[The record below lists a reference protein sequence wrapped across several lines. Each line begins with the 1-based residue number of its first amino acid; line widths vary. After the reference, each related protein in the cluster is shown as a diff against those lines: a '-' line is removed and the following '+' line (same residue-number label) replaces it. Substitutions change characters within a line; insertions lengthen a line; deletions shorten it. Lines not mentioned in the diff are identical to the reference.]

1 MEKVRHKLDEHNVS
15 KKKKGGVRDVHQF
28 HRDIRNFK
36 SKLSIQT
43 KLSSASALCDMTL
56 TTCIVSH
63 RSRKRTHSAYPAGG
77 KESECV
83 TEVLSVR
90 LDTISLK
97 GGLEQANGMWSTMFN
112 IITIWKPIMTRARV
126 KPVG

>member
-1 MEKVRHKLDEHNVS
+1 MEKVRYKLDEHMWARR
-15 KKKKGGVRDVHQF
+15 KKGEEGARDVHQF

-43 KLSSASALCDMTL
+43 KLSSASALCDMTP

-63 RSRKRTHSAYPAGG
+63 RSRKRTHLAYPAGK

-83 TEVLSVR
+83 TEVLSVC
-90 LDTISLK
+90 LDTISLSQK
-97 GGLEQANGMWSTMFN
+97 AL
-112 IITIWKPIMTRARV
+112 
-126 KPVG
+126 